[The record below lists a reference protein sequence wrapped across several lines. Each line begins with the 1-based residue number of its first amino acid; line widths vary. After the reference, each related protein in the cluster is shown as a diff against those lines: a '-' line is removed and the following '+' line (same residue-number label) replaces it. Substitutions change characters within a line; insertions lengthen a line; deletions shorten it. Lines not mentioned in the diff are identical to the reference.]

1 MTTRATG
8 ATILIRLAVGAVFL
22 SEGIQKASTKHLEP
36 AQAAILA
43 NAGIHLSANQVACIL
58 IFALAISPTVVSETS
73 ASSSIAGVVRYEGEV
88 PLRKSADNEGKH
100 RPVLTV
106 DRTHRGLA
114 DTMVYLRPI
123 GAVEK
128 LPGAEVPDC
137 VAVVIQQEDYEF
149 VPRVVGVRAGQMVV
163 VGNRDYAN
171 HNVRTTALNTKNTFN
186 VITPAEGMHEHVI
199 QAEPSD
205 RPIRLSCDIHPWMS
219 GWIYVFDHDRFA
231 FTGEDGRFQIENVPA
246 GAYLLL
252 VTQPDGKLHAETEID
267 FADGASV
274 TASVTFGSEHLGR
287 GEPGTI
293 HVKVEPSP

>member
-1 MTTRATG
+1 MFSPPATTE
-8 ATILIRLAVGAVFL
+8 IPLAITL
-22 SEGIQKASTKHLEP
+22 L
-36 AQAAILA
+36 
-43 NAGIHLSANQVACIL
+43 
-58 IFALAISPTVVSETS
+58 FALAIAPDAFSDAPVGATIS
-73 ASSSIAGVVRYEGEV
+73 GVVRYEGEV
-88 PLRKSADNEGKH
+88 PTRKSADNEGKH

-114 DTMVYLRPI
+114 DTMVYLKRI
-123 GAVEK
+123 GTGEIPPA
-128 LPGAEVPDC
+128 AEILDGE
-137 VAVVIQQEDYEF
+137 AVVIQQEDYEF
-149 VPRVVGVRAGQMVV
+149 VPRVVGVRAGQKVA

-171 HNVRTTALNTKNTFN
+171 HNVRTTALNTRNAFN

-293 HVKVEPSP
+293 HVKEEPSP